1 MTFMFIIILGEGT
14 RVTLEDDGEKLS
26 NIRGWT
32 IMDNLPKYEDV
43 VEFLKF
49 IHNYVV
55 PIYGKKDMTKWLQT
69 HPSDTLCTR
78 ISESSIAYAVLVYES
93 RYKVWLERIEI
104 RNKSMT
110 KEEKIIHKRNA
121 CPEYHTP
128 VGTKLKLYEVGW
140 TPEGREYYNEL
151 IHTFK
156 FLKDNKQY
164 WNNMNNHWMEY
175 EDEVLG
181 RGKIVGDKNKNE
193 KVLGIEDY
201 PEDQFMV
208 DFRGEI

>member
-1 MTFMFIIILGEGT
+1 MFIILGEGT
-14 RVTLEDDGEKLS
+14 RVTLEDDGKILS
-26 NIRGWT
+26 NIRKWK

-49 IHNYVV
+49 IHNYVL
-55 PIYGKKDMTKWLQT
+55 PIYGKKEMTKWLQT
-69 HPSDTLCTR
+69 HPNGTPCTR
-78 ISESSIAYAVLVYES
+78 ISENSIAYAVLVYES

-104 RNKSMT
+104 RKKSMT
-110 KEEKIIHKRNA
+110 KEEKRKHKKITN
-121 CPEYHTP
+121 PGYHTP

-140 TPEGREYYNEL
+140 TPEGRQYYNEL
-151 IHTFK
+151 IHRFK
-156 FLKDNKQY
+156 FLKNNEQY

-181 RGKIVGDKNKNE
+181 RSEIVGKQNE

-201 PEDQFMV
+201 PEDQFVV
-208 DFRGEI
+208 DFRGLN